1 MPKFGGV
8 APAGFVLNRICFYQP
23 LVWLGGQ
30 RTIMKRKPAPRRGAP
45 RRSCNETTV
54 VYQEEEVGSDDD
66 LNVLFKVP
74 SSSII
79 DVAAPAHR
87 RRVEQLDL
95 VTGAV
100 IGQWPSGRAASR
112 HLRLSENFVG
122 RVCRGLKDSAGGFR
136 WRYVDESLG
145 ANEEAEEGEK
155 VENEAEGEDE
165 AEDEGEGELED
176 EGEDEAEDE
185 DEDEEQLRP
194 LSAATVAALR
204 KRIRSLPKL
213 RMRNSS
219 QYRKILK
226 LQTLLSTSR
235 AEAARQRA
243 RADALA
249 EAARQAGRA
258 DDEEGAA
265 PALEARLRC
274 AVRMRRAAEAEAAR
288 LRARAEACT

>member
-8 APAGFVLNRICFYQP
+8 TPAGFVLNHICFYQP

-30 RTIMKRKPAPRRGAP
+30 RTIMKRKTAPRRGAP
-45 RRSCNETTV
+45 RSCNETTV

-66 LNVLFKVP
+66 LNVLLKVP

-112 HLRLSENFVG
+112 HLQLSENFVG

-265 PALEARLRC
+265 PTLEARLRC